1 MQSEQLFHGQFSR
14 LLARTQ
20 AGFALIVLLSIAGFD
35 FFFPSQYRWQA
46 GLHGISSIA
55 SLIAG
60 TFLTHRA
67 YPLIK
72 GIRADFSSLRQWATA
87 SAALNFLALASGN
100 WIYMRYRGE
109 AGPREWILKHTPSF
123 HNNLM
128 EFKEFVSIFPFPLM
142 LCVSFLLFYYGKP
155 ILQRR
160 ELTQLAGL
168 LILLSW
174 AFLVLGFAA
183 GLVLAKL
190 SFV

>member
-1 MQSEQLFHGQFSR
+1 MHSEQLLHGQLSKT
-14 LLARTQ
+14 LARFQ
-20 AGFALIVLLSIAGFD
+20 AGFALIVLLAIAGMD

-55 SLIAG
+55 SLIVG
-60 TFLTHRA
+60 TILTHRA

-72 GIRADFSSLRQWATA
+72 GVRVNFDSLRLWAA
-87 SAALNFLALASGN
+87 GAALLNFLGLVSGN

-109 AGPREWILKHTPSF
+109 NGPRDWILKNAPSF

-142 LCVSFLLFYYGKP
+142 LCVSFILFYYGKP
-155 ILQRR
+155 AHLRR
-160 ELTQLAGL
+160 ELTQLIGL
-168 LILLSW
+168 IIILSW
-174 AFLVLGFAA
+174 TFLVLGFAS

-190 SFV
+190 RFV